1 MTPRVPKKAS
11 ETSPLLPK
19 NLEPSAGLTP
29 DTPALSEEHNGDGGT
44 IERQE
49 TSEERV
55 ALYEGIPELRK
66 QMPYMFP
73 ALAIGVRLETP
84 HDRVV
89 FHAYMNKVFLAA
101 ADQTIIVSSYGR
113 IGTELNALNKTS
125 WIATACVTESLC
137 NLWSY

>member
-44 IERQE
+44 IERQVS
-49 TSEERV
+49 SEERV

-73 ALAIGVRLETP
+73 ALAIGVRLYTP
-84 HDRVV
+84 HNL
-89 FHAYMNKVFLAA
+89 HCA
-101 ADQTIIVSSYGR
+101 
-113 IGTELNALNKTS
+113 
-125 WIATACVTESLC
+125 SL
-137 NLWSY
+137 LT